1 MQGSNK
7 DADIEDG
14 LWIWGSMEGETNW
27 WSRTIIDTAT
37 HIPDRHTS
45 TLESTAAGKLSIGIG
60 EQTQGKICY

>member
-14 LWIWGSMEGETNW
+14 LWIWGSREGEMNW

-45 TLESTAAGKLSIGIG
+45 PLESTAAGKLSIAIG
-60 EQTQGKICY
+60 EQTQGKICC